1 MTTTTDRTDHN
12 QDSERGQKVINGQ
25 KGQAAITDLFIAI
38 SVFIILTTIITLTWN
53 LYNIRLVNRFEY
65 DDMIIKTFQV
75 SDALSKSKGVPD
87 NWESLKD
94 KTKIQVVGLA
104 ENERKIS
111 TQKLTQFLDLNE
123 TEIKEKMN
131 INLYNFYF
139 TIRNQ
144 TQVLVSHGRIPT
156 GKKSVNIARLVI
168 YNSKPSIME
177 FALWL

>member
-1 MTTTTDRTDHN
+1 MTDHN
-12 QDSERGQKVINGQ
+12 QDLKKGGKKGEKWRNSQ

-38 SVFIILTTIITLTWN
+38 SVFIILITIITLTWN

-87 NWESLKD
+87 NWEFLKD
-94 KTKIQVVGLA
+94 KTQILVVGLA

-111 TQKLTQFLDLNE
+111 TQKLTQFIDLNE

-168 YNSKPSIME
+168 YNGKPSIME